1 MKKTK
6 LIIDYD
12 YNFELLGLISAAK
25 EYKVAWGL
33 NRKLKISLGKEPDL
47 ELAFSDQKKILISN
61 YLYMAPHGEI
71 RLFKNRAVEVIN
83 SDNYYLAPELAHYD
97 FIFMVNDPVG
107 SYDKTILKE
116 QIRQIA
122 NIEYVAEID
131 VQQLKSKDNF
141 LF

>member
-1 MKKTK
+1 MKKTR
-6 LIIDYD
+6 LVIDYD
-12 YNFELLGLISAAK
+12 YNFELLGLISATK

-33 NRKLKISLGKEPDL
+33 NQQLKINLGKEPDL
-47 ELAFSDQKKILISN
+47 ELAFSGEKRILISN
-61 YLYMAPHGEI
+61 YLHLTPHGEI

-97 FIFMVNDPVG
+97 FIFMLNDPVG
-107 SYDKTILKE
+107 SYDTAHLKE